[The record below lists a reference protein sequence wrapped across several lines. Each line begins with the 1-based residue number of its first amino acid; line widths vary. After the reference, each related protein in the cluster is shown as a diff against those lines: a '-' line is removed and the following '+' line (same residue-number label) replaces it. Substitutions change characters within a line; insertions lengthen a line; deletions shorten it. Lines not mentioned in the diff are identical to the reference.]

1 MQCKWDLWDLWELE
15 LWNGLSDKESV
26 DYYASQKA

>member
-1 MQCKWDLWDLWELE
+1 MQCKWDLWELE